1 MHISFPSS
9 FPELSRY
16 SDWALLALRIMLAVV
31 FFASGS
37 AHLRHP
43 QERAKS
49 LGLSVGLTIFI
60 GLAEVC
66 GTLGVVFGVLTQ
78 LAALGLILIMMG
90 AIYLKIAVWKTG
102 FWGEKS
108 MGWHYD
114 LLFVVMA
121 LVIACTSGGR
131 FVLLR

>member
-1 MHISFPSS
+1 MQFSLPG
-9 FPELSRY
+9 LSRY
-16 SDWALLALRIMLAVV
+16 TDWALLFMRIMFGSV
-31 FFASGS
+31 FFASGF

-43 QERAKS
+43 QARAES
-49 LGLSVGLTIFI
+49 LGLGVGLTIFI

-66 GTLGVVFGVLTQ
+66 GSLGVIFGVLPQ
-78 LAALGLILIMMG
+78 LAALGLIPIMMG
-90 AIYLKIAVWKTG
+90 AIYMKIAEWKTG
-102 FWGEKS
+102 FWGEQS

-121 LVIACTSGGR
+121 LVIVCTDGGR